1 MSETPK
7 LHTFTSKLYTF
18 YAKTPHLES
27 CLHVARNRLASRC
40 RGGEKAGGV
49 MDLTAVGSPLRSHW

>member
-27 CLHVARNRLASRC
+27 CLYVARNRLAARC
-40 RGGEKAGGV
+40 RGGEWLEG
-49 MDLTAVGSPLRSHW
+49 LWI

>member
-27 CLHVARNRLASRC
+27 CLHIARNRLAARC
-40 RGGEKAGGV
+40 RGGEWLAG
-49 MDLTAVGSPLRSHW
+49 LWI